1 VENPSDLD
9 FWRILSA
16 SLEAG
21 LGEASNA
28 NSVVGLQQIESLLKK
43 LVAGFFQAA
52 AQRRGEF
59 IRGQIL
65 GSFGQEAERAVVG
78 DEGMVEESIGSP
90 ETVGEEA
97 P

>member
-1 VENPSDLD
+1 MEYSSDLD
-9 FWRILSA
+9 FGKTLGT

-21 LGEASNA
+21 FGEASNA
-28 NSVVGLQQIESLLKK
+28 DRMVGLQDLEGLLEQ
-43 LVAGFFQAA
+43 LVAGFFQGS
-52 AQRRGEF
+52 AQGRGEF
-59 IRGQIL
+59 IRGQVL
-65 GSFGQEAERAVVG
+65 RAFGQEAERAVVG